1 MSNKR
6 DYYEVLSV
14 PKSASNDEIKRAYR
28 QLAREY
34 HPDVNK
40 DADAESRIKEI
51 NEAYE
56 VLSNAEK
63 RAAYDR
69 FGHAGTQGG
78 FGGFGGGFGDFS
90 SIFEDLFAGM
100 GMGASQTRQAQ
111 RGPRRGADLRINLT
125 LTFEEAVFGVD
136 KEVEVTRL
144 EQCARCVGSGAEPG
158 TNPLRCPQCNG
169 AGEVQRRQQSI
180 FGTILTSSTC
190 SRCNGSGEVV
200 TTPCTECNGRKQLQ
214 STRKLTIN
222 VPAGVDDGTQM
233 RLAGEANHGMSGG
246 PPGNLY
252 VVLTVLQH
260 AVFQRR
266 DNDIVMELPIN
277 IAQAALGAEIEVP
290 TLDGLA
296 FVTVPPATQNG
307 RVLRLKGRGVPHLRK
322 SDRRGDQL
330 IGVKIVVPTQ
340 LTAKQKKLLEEL
352 GETLGT
358 PKLGDERGFFDKLA
372 DALGDAFNG

>member
-1 MSNKR
+1 M
-6 DYYEVLSV
+6 LSV
-14 PKSASNDEIKRAYR
+14 PKGASNDEIKRAYR
-28 QLAREY
+28 QLARQY

-40 DADAESRIKEI
+40 EADAESRFKEI

-144 EQCARCVGSGAEPG
+144 EQCTRCVGSGAEPG

-190 SRCNGSGEVV
+190 PRCNGSGEVV
-200 TTPCTECNGRKQLQ
+200 TTPCIECNGRKQLQ

-222 VPAGVDDGTQM
+222 VPAGVDDGTQI
-233 RLAGEANHGMSGG
+233 RLAGEGNQGMSGG

-252 VVLTVLQH
+252 VVLTVQQH

-290 TLDGLA
+290 TLDGTA
-296 FVTVPPATQNG
+296 VVTVPPATQNG

-340 LTAKQKKLLEEL
+340 LTPKQKKLLEEL

-372 DALGDAFNG
+372 GALGDAFNG